1 MNYDKQVEMEW
12 KYGASHKNIL
22 GHINVTEMI
31 QTAGHSQMD
40 QNELSAVAAAA
51 PLCLKSHNWD
61 FSSTSSCIC
70 GCYVSYRRF
79 PVHFFFARNQS
90 QDQPLDSGGS
100 TAWKW
105 DVQASGHHH
114 DRKTNEKKDAV
125 FVFPKDPSV
134 GSHSHGWCWQ
144 PLHDPGSS
152 WTKLTEMGH

>member
-51 PLCLKSHNWD
+51 PLCLKSHIFINLIVHLWVLRVLPEI
-61 FSSTSSCIC
+61 SCT
-70 GCYVSYRRF
+70 
-79 PVHFFFARNQS
+79 FFFARNQS

-134 GSHSHGWCWQ
+134 GSRSHGWCWQ

>member
-1 MNYDKQVEMEW
+1 MKIWSLTQ
-12 KYGASHKNIL
+12 KYSGAYQCHRDDTNSRPQSNGSKWTLCSRCSCSIMSEISQL
-22 GHINVTEMI
+22 GFFINLIVHLWVLRVLPEI
-31 QTAGHSQMD
+31 
-40 QNELSAVAAAA
+40 
-51 PLCLKSHNWD
+51 
-61 FSSTSSCIC
+61 SCT
-70 GCYVSYRRF
+70 
-79 PVHFFFARNQS
+79 FFFARNQS

-114 DRKTNEKKDAV
+114 DSKTNEKKDAV

-134 GSHSHGWCWQ
+134 GSRSHGWCWQ

>member
-40 QNELSAVAAAA
+40 QKWT
-51 PLCLKSHNWD
+51 LCSRC
-61 FSSTSSCIC
+61 SCSIMSEISQL
-70 GCYVSYRRF
+70 GF
-79 PVHFFFARNQS
+79 FINLIVHLWVLRVLPEISCTFFFARNQS
-90 QDQPLDSGGS
+90 QDQLLDSGGS

-134 GSHSHGWCWQ
+134 GSRSHGWCWQ